1 VDNEE
6 TTAIESEIVVKEYV
20 WIQGGEPKARK
31 VGGKA
36 RESLSRMFSVQGK
49 RFCGVREGCGRYALL
64 HNPGGAS
71 LEVSM
76 YSVIRPEDLPG
87 IVAWLI
93 TLTALV
99 MMRARERGL

>member
-1 VDNEE
+1 
-6 TTAIESEIVVKEYV
+6 
-20 WIQGGEPKARK
+20 
-31 VGGKA
+31 
-36 RESLSRMFSVQGK
+36 
-49 RFCGVREGCGRYALL
+49 
-64 HNPGGAS
+64 
-71 LEVSM
+71 M